1 MPQRLCDSAFS
12 HPKLYDLVQWA
23 AGAAKVRAQLIPLLT
38 GAENR
43 IVLDVGAG
51 TGALR
56 NFLPGSCRYIW
67 MDNDTQKLR
76 GFLALRGDWAVV
88 GSALRLPLASASV
101 DQALCVAVAHHLD
114 DTALRQALD
123 EIAGV
128 VKHNLVF
135 LDAIDCPDRLLSRLL
150 WSVDRGSHPRS
161 PDVLRRFLEE
171 RFVLE
176 QASVFT
182 VLHRYF
188 VCLATPK
195 TAVA

>member
-12 HPKLYDLVQWA
+12 HHKLYDLVQWV

-56 NFLPGSCRYIW
+56 DFLPEHCRYIW
-67 MDNDTQKLR
+67 MDNDPQKLR
-76 GFLALRGDWAVV
+76 GFLRRRGDWAVLA
-88 GSALRLPLASASV
+88 SALRLPLAPASV
-101 DQALCVAVAHHLD
+101 HQTLCVAVAHHLD
-114 DTALRQALD
+114 DAQLRQALQ

-128 VKHNLVF
+128 VQHTLVF
-135 LDAIDCPDRLLSRLL
+135 LDPIDCPRRLLSRLL
-150 WSVDRGSHPRS
+150 WSVDRGAHPRS
-161 PDVLRRFLEE
+161 QDVLRRFLEE

-176 QASVFT
+176 QARVFT

-188 VCLATPK
+188 VCVAKPK
-195 TAVA
+195 TSP

>member
-12 HPKLYDLVQWA
+12 HHKLYDLVQWV

-43 IVLDVGAG
+43 SVLDVGAG

-56 NFLPGSCRYIW
+56 NFLPENRRYIW

-76 GFLALRGDWAVV
+76 GFLARRGDWAVL
-88 GSALRLPLASASV
+88 GSALRLPLAPASV
-101 DQALCVAVAHHLD
+101 DQALCVAVAHHLND
-114 DTALRQALD
+114 AELRQALD
-123 EIAGV
+123 EIARV

-135 LDAIDCPDRLLSRLL
+135 LDPVDCPSRPLSRLL

-161 PDVLRRFLEE
+161 PEVLRKFLEE
-171 RFVLE
+171 RYVLE
-176 QASVFT
+176 QARVFT

-188 VCLATPK
+188 VCVAKPK
-195 TAVA
+195 SSP